1 MAWLKP
7 IRAGF
12 SNGVGAN
19 VAKTIKG
26 QRTLDTFNNGES
38 GTVISV
44 DSSAPLGRRLLEV
57 GLTPGV
63 VARVIRRAPLGDPI
77 EVSLPDVS
85 LSLRAY
91 EASLVRMSPD
101 L

>member
-1 MAWLKP
+1 MR
-7 IRAGF
+7 IRPFGTGF
-12 SNGVGAN
+12 SKGVGAI
-19 VAKTIKG
+19 VVKTTTV
-26 QRTLDTFNNGES
+26 QRTLDTFSNGES

-57 GLTPGV
+57 GLTPGI

-77 EVSLPDVS
+77 QVSLPDGS
-85 LSLRAY
+85 LTLRAY
-91 EASLVRMSPD
+91 EASLVRMSSD

>member
-1 MAWLKP
+1 VW
-7 IRAGF
+7 
-12 SNGVGAN
+12 GAT
-19 VAKTIKG
+19 VANTITGK
-26 QRTLDTFNNGES
+26 RTLDTFRNGES
-38 GTVISV
+38 GTIISV
-44 DSSAPLGRRLLEV
+44 DSSAPLGRRLMEV
-57 GLTPGV
+57 GMTPGV

-91 EASLVRMSPD
+91 EASLVQMSPD

>member
-1 MAWLKP
+1 MAITTKDE
-7 IRAGF
+7 
-12 SNGVGAN
+12 
-19 VAKTIKG
+19 
-26 QRTLDTFNNGES
+26 RTLDTFRNGES

-57 GLTPGV
+57 GITPGI

-85 LSLRAY
+85 LTLRAY